1 MCLVGRSCELDRQ
14 EAVTDNGNMESSA
27 IETLRRSVASALE
40 IVSVSTEEVYLRLAE
55 VYPGMISELDSGF
68 GAPLQG
74 DAARRNLTEVIAGS
88 LEAIQDYE
96 GRSGLLRA
104 GVRESLEL
112 LAEKMELLGKL
123 RDSIELIREDSV
135 LMELISLNALV
146 VASKAGEAGRGFSF
160 ITSELKNLSS
170 QTIQLTDQIKNKE
183 STLRTAFFEFR
194 ENLDKANRRSDSGLD
209 AFLLN
214 SRSIFDGLKSESDR
228 LLGEL
233 QGIRKKSEEVKAP
246 LVKIMVAIQNQDRIR
261 QSLDHVK
268 LSLTEFV
275 KHESSEATEDVL
287 DELSFLETLPELS
300 VLVLDEIQTQIL
312 GDRKLF
318 QKSIEEARRLVQGLE
333 AERLDFLELHFNGR
347 QKGTLEIG
355 FESCEKLFFDFLK
368 DAESHIR
375 GQEQSR
381 RRISSLQGYVTDLVD
396 SLSSFEELVSRFR
409 NIDIASRIQVARHK
423 ELSAMNNNATE
434 MSALTERISGD
445 YVAAIS
451 LAREF
456 FSAVEGVFS
465 AFSRQDQTRLGS
477 DQEFNERLNQVVA
490 ALKAGHAAL
499 VQSIRDSEVFTV
511 GFTKQFSQSEHDLVV
526 LDGLKNAISEQK
538 KSLQEVKTRISAEK
552 KGVMK
557 ELGIAEWKLENEKLK
572 AIVSRFTIFAHK
584 KMAAGL
590 GEFEVE
596 DSVESGDVTLF

>member
-1 MCLVGRSCELDRQ
+1 VKRTTASDAR
-14 EAVTDNGNMESSA
+14 
-27 IETLRRSVASALE
+27 RRSGAS
-40 IVSVSTEEVYLRLAE
+40 SPGGGQSKDAE
-55 VYPGMISELDSGF
+55 DFRDEP
-68 GAPLQG
+68 
-74 DAARRNLTEVIAGS
+74 ARAW
-88 LEAIQDYE
+88 
-96 GRSGLLRA
+96 RS
-104 GVRESLEL
+104 
-112 LAEKMELLGKL
+112 
-123 RDSIELIREDSV
+123 
-135 LMELISLNALV
+135 
-146 VASKAGEAGRGFSF
+146 
-160 ITSELKNLSS
+160 
-170 QTIQLTDQIKNKE
+170 
-183 STLRTAFFEFR
+183 
-194 ENLDKANRRSDSGLD
+194 
-209 AFLLN
+209 
-214 SRSIFDGLKSESDR
+214 GLKSESDR